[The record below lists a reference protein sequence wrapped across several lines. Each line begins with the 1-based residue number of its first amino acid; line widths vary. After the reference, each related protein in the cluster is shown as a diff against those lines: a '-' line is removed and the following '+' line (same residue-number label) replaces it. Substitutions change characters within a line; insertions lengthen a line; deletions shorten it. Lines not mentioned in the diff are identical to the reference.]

1 MKFLKLGSLEEK
13 TIPSKIFKKVKIL
26 FKGQEMRVYITDLE
40 AYNNGHL
47 VGAWYQLPMD
57 ENLLAESIENVLQ
70 EGRDI
75 CEDTHFHEEYFIT
88 DFECDYMKIGE
99 YDNLSKLNEIAEAME
114 EIDEDGVKAINFL
127 VENHLVK
134 DIFEAIESYEDS
146 VRIYEDSTMEDIA
159 YDYVN
164 DCYNLDELAPLI
176 ANNIDYEKIGRD
188 LEIEASYYKVGS
200 DIFEYIG

>member
-1 MKFLKLGSLEEK
+1 
-13 TIPSKIFKKVKIL
+13 
-26 FKGQEMRVYITDLE
+26 MRVYITDLE

>member
-99 YDNLSKLNEIAEAME
+99 YDNLSKLNEIAEAMK
-114 EIDEDGVKAINFL
+114 EIDEEGVKAINFL

-146 VRIYEDSTMEDIA
+146 VRIYENQSMEDIA

-164 DCYNLDELAPLI
+164 ECYNLDELAPII

-188 LEIEASYYKVGS
+188 LEIEGSYYKVGS
-200 DIFEYIG
+200 DIYEYIG